1 MPILWVY
8 LNWCFYG
15 RKKDFSTTY
24 VDDLLDGNTGG
35 YKGLQGITRGDR
47 GWQGV
52 TRGLQGVTGGYK
64 GVTGGYEGFRRG
76 YKGFEGITRGYRCL
90 ERVRG
95 FKRGILFFFFITK
108 VAENLNWWRKRTVE
122 TFRILP
128 ETMAIYVCM
137 NLFVKV
143 DPLIIVP

>member
-1 MPILWVY
+1 MEKCQFCGFFKLMFLWSKKGF
-8 LNWCFYG
+8 FY
-15 RKKDFSTTY
+15 
-24 VDDLLDGNTGG
+24 DLCSRFIRWE
-35 YKGLQGITRGDR
+35 YRGLQGFTGDYK
-47 GWQGV
+47 GWQRV
-52 TRGLQGVTGGYK
+52 TGGLQGVTGGYK

-95 FKRGILFFFFITK
+95 FKRGILFFFITK
-108 VAENLNWWRKRTVE
+108 VAENLNWWRNRTVE

-128 ETMAIYVCM
+128 ETMTIYVCM

-143 DPLIIVP
+143 DLLIIVP

>member
-1 MPILWVY
+1 M
-8 LNWCFYG
+8 
-15 RKKDFSTTY
+15 
-24 VDDLLDGNTGG
+24 
-35 YKGLQGITRGDR
+35 
-47 GWQGV
+47 
-52 TRGLQGVTGGYK
+52 TGGYK

-95 FKRGILFFFFITK
+95 FKRGILFFFYNKSRRKFKLMT
-108 VAENLNWWRKRTVE
+108 KRTVE